1 MEAVILAGG
10 YGTRL
15 KNVLPDIPKPMAPAG
30 DKPFLGHLLKWI
42 SDYPVDKVVL
52 STGYRSEVIKDYFG
66 NKFGRIELAYAAE
79 EIPLGTGGG
88 MMNAMNLLTSQD
100 FFLING
106 DTYFPVD
113 LTKLML
119 FHTERCGF
127 ITVALKRMK
136 LFSRYGAVECNG
148 DMIVKFR
155 EKRPC
160 LKGLINGGVY
170 VVNRK
175 LLMISKYPESFSFE
189 RDILEKKAGTG
200 DLRGICF
207 DNPFLDIGVPGDL
220 RKAAGFLAKTGNS

>member
-15 KNVLPDIPKPMAPAG
+15 KNVLTDIPKPMAPAG
-30 DKPFLGHLLKWI
+30 GKPFLWHLLKWI
-42 SDYPVDKVVL
+42 SDYPVDKIVL
-52 STGYRSEVIKDYFG
+52 STGYKSQVIEDYFG
-66 NKFGRIELAYAAE
+66 KNFGPVELEYAVE
-79 EIPLGTGGG
+79 EIPLDTGGG
-88 MMNAMNLLTSQD
+88 LMNAISHLTGQD

-119 FHTERCGF
+119 FHTERCGL
-127 ITVALKRMK
+127 ISVALKKMK
-136 LFSRYGAVECNG
+136 LFSRYGAVECND

-160 LKGLINGGVY
+160 LSGLINGGVY

-175 LLMISKYPESFSFE
+175 LLMLSKYPESFSFE

-207 DNPFLDIGVPGDL
+207 NSPFLDIGVPGDL
-220 RKAAGFLAKTGNS
+220 KKAASFLAKTGNS